1 MKQPISVAFVSA
13 CLIATCATAADL
25 SVDLRT
31 MDGRPVRD
39 GVLTV
44 YPQSGAWAPA
54 TPRISGP
61 FVMKQ
66 EGIQFHPFVLIAP
79 VGATVVFP
87 NFDKVRHHVYSFSA
101 AKRFELKL
109 FGHEDTRTVVF
120 DKAGIVALGCN
131 IHDKMLAYI
140 DVVDTPFAAKSD
152 DKGHVELKGVPDVAV
167 VVKVWHPLLK
177 AASQTVA
184 RPLTLKGA
192 AHEVFALELKDPP
205 ANMTGMGG

>member
-1 MKQPISVAFVSA
+1 MKQSIAVAFASV

-31 MDGRPVRD
+31 TDGRPVRD
-39 GVLTV
+39 AVV
-44 YPQSGAWAPA
+44 SIYPQTGSWPTA

-61 FVMKQ
+61 FQMKQ

-87 NFDKVRHHVYSFSA
+87 NLDKVRHHVYSFSP

-120 DKAGIVALGCN
+120 EKAGIVALGCN
-131 IHDKMLAYI
+131 IHDRMLAYV
-140 DVVDTPFAAKSD
+140 DVVDTPYAAKSD
-152 DKGHVELKGVPDVAV
+152 DKGHVELKALPDAAV
-167 VVKVWHPLLK
+167 IVKVWHPFLK
-177 AASQTVA
+177 AVSQTA
-184 RPLTLKGA
+184 SRPVSLKGA
-192 AHEVFALELKDPP
+192 AHEAFTLELKDPP
-205 ANMTGMGG
+205 ASMSGMGG